1 MLQATGRV
9 VRDRDGL
16 ELLVQRRLPVPS
28 ATAWEWL
35 TSPRR
40 LKRWAEHVTVLDRQP
55 LDSQPQSRL
64 TASWGPDAAAVTVSL
79 AELDGSTNLDDS
91 HRVRGARQAGVSGP
105 ALEFTLD
112 RLVAAQSGAAMP
124 LKESYLPQQPYYER
138 LAMDGDP
145 DAWPAS

>member
-28 ATAWEWL
+28 DTAWEWL

-40 LKRWAEHVTVLDRQP
+40 LKRWAEHVTVLD
-55 LDSQPQSRL
+55 SQPPSRL
-64 TASWGPDAAAVTVSL
+64 TASWGADATAVTVSL
-79 AELDGSTNLDDS
+79 AELDGSTMLYAS
-91 HRVRGARQAGVSGP
+91 HRVPSARQAGVSGP
-105 ALEFTLD
+105 ALEFALD
-112 RLVAAQSGAAMP
+112 RLVAAQSGGAMP
-124 LKESYLPQQPYYER
+124 SKESYLPQQPYYER

>member
-40 LKRWAEHVTVLDRQP
+40 LRRWAESATVVDR
-55 LDSQPQSRL
+55 QPQSRF
-64 TASWGPDAAAVTVSL
+64 TATWGPDASPVTVSL
-79 AELDGSTNLDDS
+79 AELDGSTIVYVS
-91 HRVRGARQAGVSGP
+91 HRVSSARQAGVSGP

-112 RLVAAQSGAAMP
+112 RLVAAQSGSAMP
-124 LKESYLPQQPYYER
+124 NKDAYLPQQPYYER

>member
-16 ELLVQRRLPVPS
+16 ELLVQRRLPVSS

-40 LKRWAEHVTVLDRQP
+40 LKRWAEHVSVIDKQP
-55 LDSQPQSRL
+55 LDSRPQTRF
-64 TASWGPDAAAVTVSL
+64 TANWGPDAAPVTVSL
-79 AELDGSTNLDDS
+79 ADLDGSTIVYVS
-91 HRVRGARQAGVSGP
+91 HRVASARQAGVSGP

-112 RLVAAQSGAAMP
+112 RLVAAQAGAAMP
-124 LKESYLPQQPYYER
+124 AKEAYLPQQPYYER

>member
-16 ELLVQRRLPVPS
+16 ELLVHRRLPVP
-28 ATAWEWL
+28 TPKAWEWL

-40 LKRWAEHVTVLDRQP
+40 MKRWAESVTVLEQQP
-55 LDSQPQSRL
+55 ETRF
-64 TASWGPDAAAVTVSL
+64 TATWGTDAAPVTVSL
-79 AELDGSTNLDDS
+79 ADLDGSTVVYVS
-91 HRVRGARQAGVSGP
+91 RRVTSAQHAGVSGP

-112 RLVAAQSGAAMP
+112 RLVAAQSGATMP
-124 LKESYLPQQPYYER
+124 KRDSYLPQQPYYER

>member
-28 ATAWEWL
+28 AKAWEWL

-40 LKRWAEHVTVLDRQP
+40 LKRWAESATVLEQQP
-55 LDSQPQSRL
+55 ETRL
-64 TASWGPDAAAVTVSL
+64 TATWGPDAAPVTVSL
-79 AELDGSTNLDDS
+79 ADLDGSTMVYVS
-91 HRVRGARQAGVSGP
+91 HRVPSARQAGISGP

-112 RLVAAQSGAAMP
+112 RLVAAQAGAAMP
-124 LKESYLPQQPYYER
+124 AKEEYLPQQPYYER

>member
-16 ELLVQRRLPVPS
+16 ELLLQRRLPVPS
-28 ATAWEWL
+28 AMAWEWL
-35 TSPRR
+35 TSPKR
-40 LKRWAEHVTVLDRQP
+40 LKRWADHVTVLEQ
-55 LDSQPQSRL
+55 QPQTRL
-64 TASWGPDAAAVTVSL
+64 TASWGPDASAVTVSL
-79 AELDGSTNLDDS
+79 AELDGSTIVYVS
-91 HRVRGARQAGVSGP
+91 HRVPSARQAGVSGP

-112 RLVAAQSGAAMP
+112 RLVAAQAGAAMP
-124 LKESYLPQQPYYER
+124 AKDAYLPQQPYYER